1 LKIVKPKFFSLG
13 FFLYIYK
20 VIKTNKMIKSVKEKN
35 QALEIDLTGPQGNA
49 YFLLGTAMNLA
60 RQLGLPV
67 EAILE
72 DMKSA
77 DYEHLVETFD
87 KHFGEYVALYR

>member
-1 LKIVKPKFFSLG
+1 
-13 FFLYIYK
+13 
-20 VIKTNKMIKSVKEKN
+20 MIKSIKEKN
-35 QALEIDLTGPQGNA
+35 QIREIDLTGPQGNA

-60 RQLGLPV
+60 RALGLPS

-87 KHFGEYVALYR
+87 KHFGEYVTLYR

>member
-1 LKIVKPKFFSLG
+1 
-13 FFLYIYK
+13 
-20 VIKTNKMIKSVKEKN
+20 MIKSVKEKN

-60 RQLGLPV
+60 RKLGLPS
-67 EAILE
+67 ETILE

-77 DYEHLVETFD
+77 DYEHLVEVFD
-87 KHFGEYVALYR
+87 RYFGEYVTLYR